1 MPPKIKVRPTP
12 TPKPKLKK
20 KKKTKKPRTG
30 TGVTK
35 QEKAAATRA
44 GFKSVAE
51 YRKSKKMSPGA
62 MGGRTVSKRTDAEIA
77 KNLGITVAEL
87 NKRRKE
93 AKDKSLQKEAKTQK
107 KPVSEV
113 KQDREVRKIKR
124 EKTTKK
130 KQYTANKEKIKKLT
144 DAGVNEK
151 LAKYSVS
158 KEFENL
164 SVTEKQEVREQIRKQ
179 KREASDKPVYRDT
192 LVKLK
197 KDNKPDI
204 YSGPS
209 IKGEV
214 TRQSVS
220 QKPSDTS
227 QRLTKLD
234 PLLKKKKKKEQE
246 QTKLQQ
252 DIITDLTKKGISKT
266 LATKVALAKQLTQQD
281 IDKLKKVGVKY
292 TYAKEGSAR
301 APTPLKKQTKVQKEA
316 RKVTNE
322 PIPEKWPSFKG
333 LQSLLSTEAGGV
345 KRGIGKVG
353 QGRGKLLPG
362 NVTAAQIQDVLR
374 GGSLTKEQTSEIEG
388 LLKNPDSPIN
398 VKSRKKGGT
407 VFRRGGG
414 KALKGFGKATYSN
427 KLY

>member
-87 NKRRKE
+87 NKKRKE
-93 AKDKSLQKEAKTQK
+93 AKDKSLQEEAKTQK

-158 KEFENL
+158 EEFENL
-164 SVTEKQEVREQIRKQ
+164 SVAEKQEIREQIRKQ
-179 KREASDKPVYRDT
+179 KREASDKPVYRDV
-192 LVKLK
+192 LIQNNKVK
-197 KDNKPDI
+197 
-204 YSGPS
+204 
-209 IKGEV
+209 
-214 TRQSVS
+214 RQSIG
-220 QKPSDTS
+220 QKPSDTG

-281 IDKLKKVGVKY
+281 RDKLKKVGVTY
-292 TYAKEGSAR
+292 TYAPEGSAR

-322 PIPEKWPSFKG
+322 PIPEKWSSFQG
-333 LQSLLSTEAGGV
+333 LQNLLSTEAGGV
-345 KRGIGKVG
+345 KRGTGKVG

-362 NVTAAQIQDVLR
+362 NVTPSQIQDVLR

-398 VKSRKKGGT
+398 VKGRKKGGT

>member
-1 MPPKIKVRPTP
+1 MTLKVKV
-12 TPKPKLKK
+12 KPKLKQKVTK
-20 KKKTKKPRTG
+20 KKKPRTG

-44 GFKSVAE
+44 GFKSVKE
-51 YRKSKKMSPGA
+51 YRQWKKMSPGA

-87 NKRRKE
+87 NKKRKE
-93 AKDKSLQKEAKTQK
+93 AKQKSLQEEAKKQK

-113 KQDREVRKIKR
+113 KQDRQVRKIKR
-124 EKTTKK
+124 KTTTNKK
-130 KQYTANKEKIKKLT
+130 LYTANKEKIKKLT
-144 DAGVNEK
+144 EAGVDEK
-151 LAKYSVS
+151 LAKFSVS

-164 SVTEKQEVREQIRKQ
+164 SVTEKQEIREQIKKQ
-179 KREASDKPVYRDT
+179 KREAKDKPVYRDV
-192 LVKLK
+192 LIQNNEVK
-197 KDNKPDI
+197 
-204 YSGPS
+204 
-209 IKGEV
+209 
-214 TRQSVS
+214 RQSIG

-227 QRLTKLD
+227 QRLSNLD
-234 PLLKKKKKKEQE
+234 PLLKKKKKKQQE
-246 QTKLQQ
+246 QTKLQK

-281 IDKLKKVGVKY
+281 RDKLKKVGVTY
-292 TYAKEGSAR
+292 TYAPEGSAR

-322 PIPEKWPSFKG
+322 PIPEKWPSLKG

-345 KRGIGKVG
+345 KRGTGKVG

-362 NVTAAQIQDVLR
+362 NVTPDQIQDVLR

-398 VKSRKKGGT
+398 VKNRKKGGT

>member
-1 MPPKIKVRPTP
+1 MPPKIKVSPKPRPK
-12 TPKPKLKK
+12 PKPKLKK
-20 KKKTKKPRTG
+20 KKKRKG

-87 NKRRKE
+87 NKKRKV
-93 AKDKSLQKEAKTQK
+93 AKQKSLQQEATTQK
-107 KPVSEV
+107 KPVSQV
-113 KQDREVRKIKR
+113 KKDREVRKIKR

-144 DAGVNEK
+144 DAGVDEK

-158 KEFENL
+158 QEFENL
-164 SVTEKQEVREQIRKQ
+164 SVAEKQEVREQIRKQ
-179 KREASDKPVYRDT
+179 RREASDKPVFRDT

-197 KDNKPDI
+197 KDDKPDI
-204 YSGPS
+204 YSGPN

-214 TRQSVS
+214 TRQSVG
-220 QKPSDTS
+220 QKPTDTS
-227 QRLTKLD
+227 QRLSNLD
-234 PLLKKKKKKEQE
+234 PLLKKKLKKQKQ

-266 LATKVALAKQLTQQD
+266 LATKVALAKKLTQQD
-281 IDKLKKVGVKY
+281 RDKLKKVGVKY

-322 PIPEKWPSFKG
+322 PIPEKWSSFQG
-333 LQSLLSTEAGGV
+333 LQNLLSTEAGGV
-345 KRGIGKVG
+345 KRGTGKVG

-362 NVTAAQIQDVLR
+362 NVTPDQIQDVLR
-374 GGSLTKEQTSEIEG
+374 GGSLSKEQTSEIEG

-398 VKSRKKGGT
+398 VKNRKKGGT
-407 VFRRGGG
+407 VYRRGGG

>member
-1 MPPKIKVRPTP
+1 MTLKVKVSPK
-12 TPKPKLKK
+12 PKPKLKK
-20 KKKTKKPRTG
+20 KKKRKG

-44 GFKSVAE
+44 GFDSVAE

-62 MGGRTVSKRTDAEIA
+62 MGGRIVSKRTDAQIA

-87 NKRRKE
+87 NKKRKE
-93 AKDKSLQKEAKTQK
+93 AKQKSLQEEAKEKK
-107 KPVSEV
+107 KPVSQV

-124 EKTTKK
+124 EKTTNKK
-130 KQYTANKEKIKKLT
+130 LYTANKEKIKKLT
-144 DAGVNEK
+144 DVGVDEK

-164 SVTEKQEVREQIRKQ
+164 SAAEKQEIREQIRKQ
-179 KREASDKPVYRDT
+179 KREAKDKPVYRDT

-197 KDNKPDI
+197 KDNKKDI
-204 YSGPS
+204 YSGPN

-220 QKPSDTS
+220 QKPSDTG
-227 QRLTKLD
+227 QRLSNLD

-266 LATKVALAKQLTQQD
+266 LANKVAFAKKLTQQD
-281 IDKLKKVGVKY
+281 RDKLKKVGVKY
-292 TYAKEGSAR
+292 TYAEEGSAR
-301 APTPLKKQTKVQKEA
+301 APTPLKKQTKIQKEA

-322 PIPEKWPSFKG
+322 PIPEKWSSFQG
-333 LQSLLSTEAGGV
+333 LQNLLSTEAGGV
-345 KRGIGKVG
+345 KRGTGKVG
-353 QGRGKLLPG
+353 QGKGKLLPG
-362 NVTAAQIQDVLR
+362 NVTPSQIQDVLR

-398 VKSRKKGGT
+398 VKGRKKGGT